1 MRFEDTF
8 KKYLSLNQLTTVKE
22 ENILKTKEAEKV
34 TIPVIPVVTVNL
46 QKYYISRYMYQCSL
60 RF

>member
-34 TIPVIPVVTVNL
+34 TIPVILVVTVNL
-46 QKYYISRYMYQCSL
+46 EKYYISRYMYQCSL